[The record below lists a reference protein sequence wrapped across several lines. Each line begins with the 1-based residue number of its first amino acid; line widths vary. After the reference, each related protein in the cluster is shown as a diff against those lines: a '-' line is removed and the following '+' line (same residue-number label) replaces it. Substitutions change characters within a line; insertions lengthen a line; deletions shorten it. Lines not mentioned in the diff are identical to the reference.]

1 MLSPVT
7 ILRLSAMI
15 KRNVHPQRMK
25 MKKEEKDEFEKMAD
39 DDDIITNFFLNLEAL
54 SLSEHVLKKSI

>member
-39 DDDIITNFFLNLEAL
+39 DDDNYEFF
-54 SLSEHVLKKSI
+54 SKPRST

>member
-1 MLSPVT
+1 
-7 ILRLSAMI
+7 
-15 KRNVHPQRMK
+15 
-25 MKKEEKDEFEKMAD
+25 MKKEEKDKFEKMAD